1 MITRGHLTLLLGG
14 EMVPVAPVTSVSPH
28 RLAASV
34 IAAAQR
40 WAAEVDRAG
49 LPAGAD
55 TPEERAR
62 RDLMDAVF
70 TMEWHQVAPD
80 AAHRAR

>member
-1 MITRGHLTLLLGG
+1 MIKRGHLTLLSGG

-40 WAAEVDRAG
+40 WAAEVDQAG
-49 LPAGAD
+49 LSAEGD
-55 TPEERAR
+55 TPEQIAR
-62 RDLMDAVF
+62 RNLMDAVF

>member
-1 MITRGHLTLLLGG
+1 MITRGHLTLLPSGDTT
-14 EMVPVAPVTSVSPH
+14 PVALVSPH
-28 RLAASV
+28 RLAALV

-40 WAAEVDRAG
+40 WAAQVDQAG
-49 LPAGAD
+49 LAAEGD
-55 TPEERAR
+55 TPELLAR

-70 TMEWHQVAPD
+70 TMEWHQVAPG